1 MKKHYFMLIMAIGLL
16 HSFSLSQ
23 KSHTIPKSKVTTKPA
38 VNQRSAPVVKQPVIK
53 DTLAYNIRTTINEL
67 NSYIRDNSQPVQL
80 ILGSFLGS
88 DLWGNSYSSAI
99 KFPASVEN
107 TFRRQKVDRYRG
119 VEQWEW
125 KSVLIRATKDQ
136 LPAGTFISLRSKIDS
151 VIKAMPVVKEYDEKN
166 SVVKIAAYD
175 NVSEAEYRH
184 LYNVDEAGIAVQ
196 FVKPITQ
203 TEQQSIDSLARVYGP
218 GLSNASTARNASEKY
233 TSALND
239 EGFSEERRVTIF
251 ADEVRVIAD
260 KDIKAAFEMLMGTYL
275 QQKEL
280 TAKLTESQKSGI
292 IRQADDVINAYNA
305 KWDPPAPPRTTQGS
319 SGYATQQYSQQIQP
333 QGKRVKCSTCNGVG
347 QYEKVTYA
355 HTYDGI
361 YNQVKTTVTKWVTCE
376 VCGGTG
382 WVTKYKKN

>member
-1 MKKHYFMLIMAIGLL
+1 MATGLL

-23 KSHTIPKSKVTTKPA
+23 KTHAVTKPKIITKPG
-38 VNQRSAPVVKQPVIK
+38 VNQRSTPVVKQLVIK
-53 DTLAYNIRTTINEL
+53 DTLAYNIQTTINEL

-80 ILGSFLGS
+80 MLGSFLGS
-88 DLWGNSYSSAI
+88 DLWGNFYSSAI
-99 KFPASVEN
+99 RFPASVEN
-107 TFRRQKVDRYRG
+107 IFRRQKVDRYRG
-119 VEQWEW
+119 IEQWEW
-125 KSVLIRATKDQ
+125 KSVLIRAPKDQ

-151 VIKAMPVVKEYDEKN
+151 VIKAMPAVKEYDEKN
-166 SVVKIAAYD
+166 SVVKISAYD
-175 NVSEAEYRH
+175 NVSEAEYRN
-184 LYNVDEAGIAVQ
+184 LYNADEAGIKVQ

-218 GLSNASTARNASEKY
+218 GLSNVATAKNASEKY
-233 TSALND
+233 TTALYD
-239 EGFSEERRVTIF
+239 EGFSEERRIMIF

-260 KDIKAAFEMLMGTYL
+260 KDIKAAFWMLIGTYL
-275 QQKEL
+275 EPKDL
-280 TAKLTESQKSGI
+280 TAKLTEAQKSDI
-292 IRQADDVINAYNA
+292 RRQATDVVNAYNA
-305 KWDPPAPPRTTQGS
+305 KWDPPPPPSTERGS
-319 SGYATQQYSQQIQP
+319 SGDATQQYSQQNQP

-347 QYEKVTYA
+347 QYEKVTYS